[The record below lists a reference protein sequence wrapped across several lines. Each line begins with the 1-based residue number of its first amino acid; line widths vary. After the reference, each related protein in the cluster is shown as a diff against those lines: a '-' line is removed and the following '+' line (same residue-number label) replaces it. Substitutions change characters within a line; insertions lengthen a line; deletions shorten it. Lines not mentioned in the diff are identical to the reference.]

1 MNTTRIWFRAWG
13 RLVSLAVLAA
23 KAAVTVGIVGAS
35 SSTGLQSAT
44 QGRLC
49 FTIEDSQR
57 IRDDV
62 LRRSPQPPQTE
73 LQNETSAAYS
83 AASSCASSGKT
94 AIRTMSVL
102 RLIPSGS
109 DHQTQLTVW
118 VYNRYPVPADLLRIA
133 LRQTA
138 TIFEHAGIRIG
149 WLNCLPAGPQEPTDP
164 ACLPGPR
171 SNTIVLTILGHANG
185 GYRRSLDMRSRGVTA
200 ANRRSC
206 TTGVWDSW
214 WDLHPKRV
222 LHYWEPWSRMRSAM
236 RYCRAAR
243 TQKRASCGRNG
254 SSRGRLPAR
263 HPNSLEALDRALE
276 DAD

>member
-102 RLIPSGS
+102 RLIASGN

-138 TIFEHAGIRIG
+138 TIFEHAGIRIR
-149 WLNCLPAGPQEPTDP
+149 WLNCLAAGPQEPTDP
-164 ACLPGPR
+164 ACLPGPT
-171 SNTIVLTILGHANG
+171 SNTIVLTILGNANG
-185 GYRRSLDMRSRGVTA
+185 GYRRSLGYAFPRNDGGKSAVVYYRRVGFMVGFAPEESAPLLGAVVAHEIGHALLPGRPHSKEGIMRPE
-200 ANRRSC
+200 
-206 TTGVWDSW
+206 WK
-214 WDLHPKRV
+214 L
-222 LHYWEPWSRMRSAM
+222 
-236 RYCRAAR
+236 AR
-243 TQKRASCGRNG
+243 PT
-254 SSRGRLPAR
+254 
-263 HPNSLEALDRALE
+263 
-276 DAD
+276 